1 MTDVGASSLA
11 VETKQEAKARPLAGI
26 RILDLSRVFS
36 GPWAT
41 QMLGDLGAEIIK
53 VEQPGRGDDLR
64 RLGPPFLHDRDGKE
78 TAESAYYLSTNR
90 NKKSIAVDISTEQ
103 GQDIIRRLAAISDV
117 CVENF
122 KVDNLARYGL
132 DYASLSKL
140 NDRLIYCSI
149 TAFGQT
155 GPYRHRAGY
164 DTLLQ
169 AMCGVMSLTGHPDGV
184 PGGGPMKVG
193 FVLSDMLSGMYAATA
208 IVSALYERDL
218 RAGKGQQV
226 DISMFDAQVA
236 AMSHQAMHYLLCG
249 EDPERFGTAAP
260 SVVPSQMFECADGY
274 IVVVA
279 GNDDQFRRLCTLL
292 ECAGLAEDPRY
303 ATNGV
308 RVRNRKTLAPL
319 LEQQFRAKSKQQW
332 LVLLEAA
339 GLVGGPINRISDVFA
354 DPQTAARG
362 IVVKVD
368 HKLADG
374 VPLLRSPMRLSG
386 TPLDTY
392 TAPPTSGQHTDDI
405 LGGLLG
411 IPQAE
416 LDSLRS
422 RKAIV

>member
-1 MTDVGASSLA
+1 MS
-11 VETKQEAKARPLAGI
+11 RPLDGI

-64 RLGPPFLHDRDGKE
+64 RLGPPFLTDRNGKE

-218 RAGKGQQV
+218 RGGKGQQV

-236 AMSHQAMHYLLCG
+236 AMSHQAMHYLVSG

-260 SVVPSQMFECADGY
+260 SVVPSQMVECSDGH
-274 IVVVA
+274 IVIVA
-279 GNDDQFRRLCTLL
+279 GNDDQFRRLCRLMG
-292 ECAGLAEDPRY
+292 CDGLAEDPRY
-303 ATNGV
+303 LTNGL
-308 RVRNRKTLAPL
+308 RVRNRKTLAPV
-319 LEQQFRAKSKQQW
+319 LEEFFRAKTKKEW
-332 LVLLEAA
+332 LSLLEGA
-339 GLVGGPINRISDVFA
+339 GLVAGPINNISDVFA
-354 DPQTAARG
+354 DPQTAAREM
-362 IVVKVD
+362 VVKVN
-368 HKLADG
+368 HLHADN
-374 VPLLRSPMRLSG
+374 VPLLRSPMRLSA

-392 TAPPTSGQHTDDI
+392 TPPPVSGQHTDEI

-411 IPQAE
+411 IQQAD
-416 LDSLRS
+416 LDAMRN
-422 RKAIV
+422 RKTIV

>member
-1 MTDVGASSLA
+1 MS
-11 VETKQEAKARPLAGI
+11 RPLDGI

-41 QMLGDLGAEIIK
+41 QMLGDLGAEVIK

-64 RLGPPFLHDRDGKE
+64 RLGPPFLTGRDGKE

-208 IVSALYERDL
+208 IISALYERDL
-218 RAGKGQQV
+218 RGGKGQQV

-236 AMSHQAMHYLLCG
+236 AMSHQAMHYLVSG
-249 EDPERFGTAAP
+249 ADPERFGTAAP
-260 SVVPSQMFECADGY
+260 SVVPSQMVECADGH
-274 IVVVA
+274 IVIVA
-279 GNDDQFRRLCTLL
+279 GNDDQFRRLCRLMG
-292 ECAGLAEDPRY
+292 CDALAEDPRY
-303 ATNGV
+303 LTNGL
-308 RVRNRKTLAPL
+308 RVRNRETLAPVLEELFRTKTKKEWLSL
-319 LEQQFRAKSKQQW
+319 LEG
-332 LVLLEAA
+332 A
-339 GLVGGPINRISDVFA
+339 GLVAGPINSISDVFA
-354 DPQTAARG
+354 DPQIAARDM
-362 IVVKVD
+362 VVKVN
-368 HKLADG
+368 HLHADN

-392 TAPPTSGQHTDDI
+392 TPPPVSGQHTDEI
-405 LGGLLG
+405 LKGLLG
-411 IPQAE
+411 IPQAD
-416 LDSLRS
+416 LDAMRS
-422 RKAIV
+422 RKTIV

>member
-1 MTDVGASSLA
+1 MS
-11 VETKQEAKARPLAGI
+11 RPLDGI

-64 RLGPPFLHDRDGKE
+64 RLGPPFLTDRNGKE

-132 DYASLSKL
+132 DYAALSKL

-218 RAGKGQQV
+218 RGGKGQQV

-236 AMSHQAMHYLLCG
+236 AMSHQAMHYLVSG

-260 SVVPSQMFECADGY
+260 SVVPSQMVECSDGH
-274 IVVVA
+274 IVIVA
-279 GNDDQFRRLCTLL
+279 GNDDQFRRLCRLMG
-292 ECAGLAEDPRY
+292 CDSLAEDPRY
-303 ATNGV
+303 LTNGL
-308 RVRNRKTLAPL
+308 RVRNRKTLAPV
-319 LEQQFRAKSKQQW
+319 LEELFRAKTKKEW
-332 LVLLEAA
+332 LSLLEGA
-339 GLVGGPINRISDVFA
+339 GLVAGPINNISDVFA
-354 DPQTAARG
+354 DPQTAAREM
-362 IVVKVD
+362 VVKVN
-368 HKLADG
+368 HLHADN

-392 TAPPTSGQHTDDI
+392 TPPPVSGQHTDEI
-405 LGGLLG
+405 LKGLLR
-411 IPQAE
+411 IPQAD
-416 LDSLRS
+416 LDALRS
-422 RKAIV
+422 RKTIV